1 MPTPDLSTA
10 RWRKSS
16 RSNAGNNSNCV
27 EIALLTERAAVRDSK
42 NPHGSALLLPD
53 TGWHALLATVK
64 D

>member
-42 NPHGSALLLPD
+42 NPHGSALMLSAA
-53 TGWHALLATVK
+53 TWRTLLATVK
-64 D
+64 A